1 MGDYLPDITFS
12 ERVRQRDGVNL
23 IASENYVS
31 PHVQT
36 AVANCFTNKYAEG
49 YPFRRYYSG
58 CRNADNLELYCQ
70 MLWKEVFQT
79 GYHVNVQPHSGT
91 NANMAVY
98 LALLEPGDTILSLS
112 LKDGGHLSHG
122 SPANLS
128 GKLYNIVHYG
138 LGADER
144 IDYDDI
150 EAKIKEFRPK
160 LVIAGASSYSREID
174 FIKIRGIIDTCG
186 EPKPIFM
193 ADIAHIAGLVA
204 AGMHQSPFNIADV
217 VTMTTHKTLRG
228 ARGGLIFCK
237 KEYAEAIDKAVFPG
251 LQGGP
256 LMHMIAGKAATA
268 EEALKPEFKDYI
280 SKVIENS
287 RLMANEFTSLGQPV
301 VSGGT
306 DNHMFMLDLRHTGLT
321 GRQVQEALEDCGI
334 YVNKN
339 CVPNDPNPPS
349 LTSGI
354 RIGTAAMTTK
364 GLSKRDFITVT
375 RKIFDTISNLSPIPY
390 EMHYESEVPA

>member
-1 MGDYLPDITFS
+1 MEKYLCDITFS

-31 PHVQT
+31 PHVLT

-49 YPFRRYYSG
+49 YPFKRYYSG
-58 CRNADNLELYCQ
+58 CRNVDNLELYCQ
-70 MLWKEVFQT
+70 RLWQDVFKT

-91 NANMAVY
+91 NANLATY
-98 LALLEPGDTILSLS
+98 LALLNPGDTILSLS
-112 LKDGGHLSHG
+112 LRDGGHLSHG

-138 LGADER
+138 LGEDER

-150 EAKIKEFRPK
+150 EAKIREYHPR
-160 LVIAGASSYSREID
+160 LVIAGASAYSREID
-174 FIKIRGIIDTCG
+174 FERIRDIIQANCALDTL
-186 EPKPIFM
+186 FM

-204 AGMHQSPFNIADV
+204 AGMHQSPFNFADV

-228 ARGGLIFCK
+228 VRGGLIFCR
-237 KEYAEAIDKAVFPG
+237 KEFSKAIDSAVFPG
-251 LQGGP
+251 MQGGP
-256 LMHMIAGKAATA
+256 LMHIIAGKAATA
-268 EEALKPEFKDYI
+268 EEALRSDFKDYI
-280 SKVIENS
+280 AKVIGNS
-287 RLMANEFTSLGQPV
+287 QLMANEFCSLQQPI

-306 DNHMFMLDLRHTGLT
+306 DNHMFTLDLRYTGLT
-321 GRQVQEALEDCGI
+321 GKQVQEALEECGI

-364 GLSKRDFITVT
+364 GLSERDFITVA
-375 RKIFDTISNLSPIPY
+375 RKIYDVIRNLSPNQY
-390 EMHYESEVPA
+390 EMNRESEVSA